1 MPYKVATGHGVALG
15 SLNTIVP
22 QPRADIVVAPV
33 QRNYAVSGA
42 VHEQGLFIDLQW
54 SVLDPVSE
62 YTTLLTAFGL
72 TSVLFANVTVLVPNH
87 AYTDTRYNGIA
98 IRPQQ
103 GVEIRRSEYFIRDV
117 TIRVIQLVA
126 L

>member
-1 MPYKVATGHGVALG
+1 MAYKVATGHGVALG
-15 SLNTIVP
+15 SLATIVP
-22 QPRADIVVAPV
+22 QPRADITVAPV
-33 QRNYAVSGA
+33 QRNYAVSGS
-42 VHEQGLFIDLQW
+42 VHEQGLWIDLQW
-54 SVLDPVSE
+54 SMLDPVSE

-87 AYTDTRYNGIA
+87 VYADTRYNGIA

-103 GVEIRRSEYFIRDV
+103 GVEIRRSEYFLRDI